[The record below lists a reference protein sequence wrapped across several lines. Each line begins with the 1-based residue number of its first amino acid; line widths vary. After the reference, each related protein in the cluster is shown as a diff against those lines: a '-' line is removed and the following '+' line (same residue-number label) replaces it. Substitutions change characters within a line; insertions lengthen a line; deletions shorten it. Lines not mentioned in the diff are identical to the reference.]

1 MKRQTRPFAVEI
13 KSSRRPAQKAA
24 PVLTETPQV
33 ASAPPDL
40 WSDSVSEVGRD
51 RTPASLAAR
60 EEANRVFAKLTSPA
74 PILPQRS
81 DPLRAVTAA
90 GPGEPFCS
98 TADEPKAEP
107 PSAGHRAGRRGSV
120 LPDLRTQT
128 SSENAARPQDADQRS
143 APRNRHRPQ
152 QKKTSVAQPGGLLQ
166 EPASSDHVSTP
177 QIKPAVDAMSLSDHP
192 ENGSGPQP
200 AAPAVSSTVRSAKP
214 RRSVRALD
222 QSWAY
227 RAACRKA
234 ARRGKPLPSR
244 AAQRRKPR

>member
-1 MKRQTRPFAVEI
+1 MASSLRRMNEGYVRLSWNSKNSPELGEVFGIAEWRPNLRRSFPWPPKGAN
-13 KSSRRPAQKAA
+13 SR
-24 PVLTETPQV
+24 
-33 ASAPPDL
+33 
-40 WSDSVSEVGRD
+40 
-51 RTPASLAAR
+51 
-60 EEANRVFAKLTSPA
+60 AKMV
-74 PILPQRS
+74 

-90 GPGEPFCS
+90 GPDEPFCS

-192 ENGSGPQP
+192 QNGSGPQP

-234 ARRGKPLPSR
+234 MRRGEPLPAR
-244 AAQRRKPR
+244 AVQRRKQR